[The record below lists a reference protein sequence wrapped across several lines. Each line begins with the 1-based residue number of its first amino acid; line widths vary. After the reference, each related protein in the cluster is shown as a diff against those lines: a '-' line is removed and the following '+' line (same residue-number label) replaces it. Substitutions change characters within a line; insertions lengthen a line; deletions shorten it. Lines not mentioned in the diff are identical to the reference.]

1 MELYNKDGKE
11 VILPEDKYIIGRGCY
26 ANVYAI
32 SPTECVKI
40 FTKYDCPADPKLM
53 ENLKN
58 LKLHH
63 FDSLKEILYDQ
74 YGNIKAYIMKRFFN
88 ILPDFYTMTPEEFL
102 SHYISLYKE
111 MLVLTDKGV
120 HFSDMK
126 PANTMIYKGVLKII
140 DYDFFEY
147 SKSPKL
153 VYFNN
158 ESFLRLWM
166 QLLQVGIIKNDYRN
180 ILSIDTV
187 MPLFDYD
194 LEEKDVS
201 HKLDEIKKYNLVI
214 DYFMEKQNGK
224 RKWY

>member
-11 VILPEDKYIIGRGCY
+11 VILPQNKVIIGRGCY
-26 ANVYAI
+26 ADVYSI

-40 FTKYDCPADPKLM
+40 FTKYDCPADSILM

-63 FDSLKEILYDQ
+63 FDSLKEILYDK
-74 YGNIKAYIMKRFFN
+74 YGSIKAYIMNRFYKE
-88 ILPDFYTMTPEEFL
+88 LPDFYIMKPDEL
-102 SHYISLYKE
+102 IRHYVSLYRDILE
-111 MLVLTDKGV
+111 LTDKGV
-120 HFSDMK
+120 YLSDLK
-126 PANTMIYKGVLKII
+126 PANTMVYKGVLKII

-153 VYFNN
+153 AYYNN

-166 QLLQVGIIKNDYRN
+166 QLLQVGIIRNNYRN
-180 ILSIDTV
+180 ILFVDTV
-187 MPLFDYD
+187 MPLFDYN

-201 HKLDEIKKYNLVI
+201 HKLDELKEYKLVI
-214 DYFMEKQNGK
+214 DYFMERQNGK
-224 RKWY
+224 RK

>member
-1 MELYNKDGKE
+1 
-11 VILPEDKYIIGRGCY
+11 
-26 ANVYAI
+26 
-32 SPTECVKI
+32 
-40 FTKYDCPADPKLM
+40 
-53 ENLKN
+53 
-58 LKLHH
+58 
-63 FDSLKEILYDQ
+63 
-74 YGNIKAYIMKRFFN
+74 
-88 ILPDFYTMTPEEFL
+88 
-102 SHYISLYKE
+102 
-111 MLVLTDKGV
+111 
-120 HFSDMK
+120 
-126 PANTMIYKGVLKII
+126 MIYKGVLKII

-224 RKWY
+224 RKWYWFNW